1 MCYRNSHDDDDDD
14 DDGDDGGGGDD
25 DASTLWDPMDLAL
38 IPSMWYMFSAVWSG
52 VYVSF
57 DILESN
63 PESL

>member
-1 MCYRNSHDDDDDD
+1 MMCYRNSHDDDDDD
-14 DDGDDGGGGDD
+14 DDEDEDDDG

-38 IPSMWYMFSAVWSG
+38 IPSMWYMFSALWSG

-63 PESL
+63 P